1 MSLINRH
8 ELGLD
13 NLYALEIDRTDDGYK
28 LHKREVID
36 VTKVNQAFQELGA
49 AAAIASDIEAPNV
62 Q

>member
-13 NLYALEIDRTDDGYK
+13 NLYALEIDRTD
-28 LHKREVID
+28 D